1 MKKKL
6 LMALAVVILSL
17 LSIQNFAQAPVL
29 GTAADYASFM
39 ALAPTLGTAAD
50 FVLFTAVG
58 AVGDTPISQITG
70 NVGTN
75 SGAITG
81 FGNVNGVMHTSDGAS
96 GQCAADLLI
105 AYNQLN
111 STIPTFFPAPLLG
124 NGQVF
129 NAGVYKVTGAST
141 LNNELIL
148 DAQNDPNA
156 VFIIQIEGTFST
168 AANSKVTLANQA
180 MACNVFWKIEGLVDM
195 ASGTTMRG
203 TVIANNAAINMNA
216 GGILEGRALSTGGAV
231 NVSGVLA
238 YTPIGC
244 GSPVL
249 MGPAAPDLVSAA
261 CYAIFSG
268 NGPVTNAGISY
279 VTGDVGTNVGLTT
292 GFNPLFVTG
301 MIHPIPDGST
311 AAAAA
316 DLLNAYNY
324 LSSIPFDIELLYPA
338 QFGHNLVL
346 TPHTYL
352 LNAATSLTDTLYL
365 NGGGQEDAIFVI
377 KIFGA
382 LNTSNYSKVV
392 LTNGTLP
399 GNVFWVVEGA
409 VNITDYSIFKGTVIA
424 NNGAVELGTGANIDG
439 RAFTTT
445 GAIGTAAV
453 TVTMP
458 PGCGS
463 ALPPAIVTGPENQTV
478 CEGDMV
484 SFTVSATGDG
494 LEYQW
499 RKGTVDLID
508 GLNIF
513 GSTTDSLTINP
524 VLLSDAAL
532 DYNVVVTGTYLPA
545 ATSEN
550 VSLIVQALP
559 VIEPMADT
567 TICENDQQ
575 YIIDVIAS
583 NYSSLTWT
591 TTGTGTFNPLDIED
605 VSYSPSAEDIL
616 SGFVELCVTANPEA
630 PCIGSVT
637 ECFVLTFQKAPAVY
651 AGADATIPTGM
662 DYTFD
667 DATAANYSS
676 LLWTG
681 GLGIFDDD
689 ALLDATYTPALG
701 DNGTVMFVLTAQAIN
716 PCTLAASDNV
726 YITYQEGPMVYAGSD
741 ETICDG
747 SSYQLAGT
755 AQFVSSVLW
764 SGGLGTF
771 DDPTLLSAIY
781 TPAVGEIGSVTLTL
795 TGYPIIPSADPVTD
809 VMVLTL
815 QNAPVVYAGADA
827 IITRGM
833 SYTFADA
840 TATNYSSLLWTGGLG
855 TFDDATM
862 LNATYT
868 PALGDNGS
876 IMLVLT
882 AQPIN
887 PCTMPVSDNVNVTIQ
902 EIAIVDAGAD
912 AVVCEGIPYQLA
924 GTAQFVSSVLWSGGL
939 GTFDDPTLLSAIYTP
954 AVGEIGS
961 VTLTLTGYPI
971 IPSADPVTDVMVL
984 TLQNAPVVYAGADAI
999 ITRGM
1004 SYTFADATAT
1014 NYSSLLWTGG
1024 LGTFD
1029 DATMLNAT
1037 YTPALGDNGSVMF
1050 VLTAQPV
1057 DPCTMPVSDNVY
1069 ITYQEG
1075 PMVYAGSD
1083 ETICDGSSYQ
1093 LAGTAQFVSSVLWSG
1108 GLGTFDDPTLLSAI
1122 YTPAVG
1128 EIGSVTLTLTG
1139 YPIIPSADPVT
1150 DVMVLT
1156 LQNAPVVYAGADAII
1171 TRGMS
1176 YTFADATATNYS
1188 SLLWTGGLGTFDDAT
1203 MLNATY
1209 TPALGDNGSI
1219 MLVLTAQP
1227 INPCT
1232 MPVSDNVNVTIQEIA
1247 IVDAGADAV
1256 VCEGIPYQLAG
1267 TAQFVS
1273 SVLWSGGLG
1282 TFDDPTLLSAI
1293 YTPAVGEIGSVTL
1306 TLTGYPII
1314 PSADPVTDAMV
1325 LTIQAQPVVNAGTD
1339 MTVCDNVLTIQ
1350 LTGTASNNSGIMWHG
1365 GNGFFDDDVS
1375 LTTFY
1380 NVDAADIAAG
1390 SVTLCLTAT
1399 PIAPCQGSSVDCITI
1414 TFDPSPTIS
1423 NLQDATICDD
1433 VVSYCFTGVSA
1444 TNYSSLLWTGG
1455 DGAFDN
1461 ATTLNP
1467 CYTPGAADVLASEVI
1482 LTLTAQPIGACNIP
1496 AVESMT
1502 LYIVGDPTIELDAE
1516 IYLTCA
1522 NYDFELEQWLPI
1534 GLAPIVTNAPSVLW
1548 TTTSVDGFFDNP
1560 AAALTSYNVGMSDK
1574 WNGSVTLTLTAYGDE
1589 NCGGVAEASII
1600 IYIPQQIIEVLPG
1613 TVWRGISSYVDKST
1627 TSVAAVMDPV
1637 VVVPGSQSLVIM
1649 HIQNGK
1655 YFWPAVVPAV
1665 NQLGLWQPVGY
1676 KARFKAEG
1684 CLPIYGDVAYDTVG
1698 HNLAVSGAITYVPC
1712 LTNYPVA
1719 INDLFDG
1726 FENQILLIYSWEEGT
1741 MWVPDPN
1748 VVGPLNFIR
1757 PGSAYMMVNK
1767 AGANYSVTFPSFDF
1781 NAATVSKAVVP
1792 AAGTDYVTPW
1802 NTPANTA
1809 QPHFILFADEVISS
1823 MQAGD
1828 IVGAFDRYDECV
1840 GTTEI
1845 GVKTDLNKLLAMGDD
1860 PSTEA
1865 IDGYQDGENMTFKL
1879 YRPSTDETFDVTF
1892 TYDANYPSYDNKFAI
1907 YGVSNAT
1914 GMTTT
1919 LTSVNELVVDR
1930 SINVYPNP
1938 AKEVINITSDYDL
1951 RKVTLVNYVGQTVFS
1966 QVVDGNNFQINVSN
1980 FVNGMYFVRIE
1991 TVQGNVVTKPISI
2004 Q

>member
-876 IMLVLT
+876 VMLVLT
-882 AQPIN
+882 AQPVD

-912 AVVCEGIPYQLA
+912 AVVCEGSSYQLA
-924 GTAQFVSSVLWSGGL
+924 GTAQFVSSVEWSGGL
-939 GTFDDPTLLSAIYTP
+939 GSFNDPTLLSAIYTP
-954 AVGEIGS
+954 AVGEIE
-961 VTLTLTGYPI
+961 P
-971 IPSADPVTDVMVL
+971 
-984 TLQNAPVVYAGADAI
+984 
-999 ITRGM
+999 
-1004 SYTFADATAT
+1004 
-1014 NYSSLLWTGG
+1014 
-1024 LGTFD
+1024 
-1029 DATMLNAT
+1029 
-1037 YTPALGDNGSVMF
+1037 
-1050 VLTAQPV
+1050 
-1057 DPCTMPVSDNVY
+1057 
-1069 ITYQEG
+1069 
-1075 PMVYAGSD
+1075 
-1083 ETICDGSSYQ
+1083 
-1093 LAGTAQFVSSVLWSG
+1093 
-1108 GLGTFDDPTLLSAI
+1108 
-1122 YTPAVG
+1122 
-1128 EIGSVTLTLTG
+1128 
-1139 YPIIPSADPVT
+1139 
-1150 DVMVLT
+1150 
-1156 LQNAPVVYAGADAII
+1156 
-1171 TRGMS
+1171 
-1176 YTFADATATNYS
+1176 
-1188 SLLWTGGLGTFDDAT
+1188 
-1203 MLNATY
+1203 
-1209 TPALGDNGSI
+1209 
-1219 MLVLTAQP
+1219 
-1227 INPCT
+1227 
-1232 MPVSDNVNVTIQEIA
+1232 
-1247 IVDAGADAV
+1247 
-1256 VCEGIPYQLAG
+1256 
-1267 TAQFVS
+1267 
-1273 SVLWSGGLG
+1273 
-1282 TFDDPTLLSAI
+1282 
-1293 YTPAVGEIGSVTL
+1293 VTL

>member
-1 MKKKL
+1 MT
-6 LMALAVVILSL
+6 LAVVILSL
-17 LSIQNFAQAPVL
+17 LSIQSFAQAPPL
-29 GTAADYASFM
+29 GTAADYAYFM
-39 ALAPTLGTAAD
+39 APAPTLGTAAEY
-50 FVLFTAVG
+50 VLFTTVG
-58 AVGDTPISQITG
+58 AVGNTGISQITG

-81 FGNVNGVMHTSDGAS
+81 FGNVNGVMHTSDGPS
-96 GQCAADLLI
+96 GICAADLLI

-111 STIPTFFPAPLLG
+111 DATPTFFPAPLLG
-124 NGQVF
+124 NGVVF
-129 NAGVYKVTGAST
+129 NAGVYQTPAATT
-141 LNNELIL
+141 LSGELIL

-156 VFIIQIEGTFST
+156 VFIIQIEGPFAT
-168 AANSKVTLANQA
+168 AANSKVTLRNGAL
-180 MACNVFWKIEGLVDM
+180 ACNVFWKIEGLVDM

-216 GGILEGRALSTGGAV
+216 GDTLEGRALSINGAV
-231 NVSGVLA
+231 NVSGVMA

-244 GSPVL
+244 GSPIL

-292 GFNPLFVTG
+292 GFDALLVTG

-324 LSSIPFDIELLYPA
+324 LKDIPFDIELLFPA
-338 QFGHNLVL
+338 QFGNNLVL

-365 NGGGQEDAIFVI
+365 NGGGQADAIFVI

-399 GNVFWVVEGA
+399 ENVFWVVEGA

-463 ALPPAIVTGPENQTV
+463 TLPPEIVTGPENQTV

-499 RKGTVDLID
+499 RKGTVNLID
-508 GLNIF
+508 GINIF

-559 VIEPMADT
+559 VVYAGADVTIPTGMNYKFVDATATNFSSLLWTGGLGIFDDDVMLNATYTPALGENGSVRLVLTAQPVNPCMMVASDTVYITYQEGPVVYAGADETICEGSSYQLAGTAQFVSSVEWSGGLGSFNDPTLLTAIYTPAIGETGLVELTLTGYPIIPSTDTISDVVVLTFQLSPVIAPMNDLTVTEAELPYCFDATATNYSSLLWTTDGTGTFADATIEDACYTPSAADILAGSVELCLTAQPIGPCAVAAKECFIFTILPVVEPVANAGEDQGICEGQVVNLIGSAQNYSSVLWSGGDGVFSAPASLITNYTPGLVDILNGTVELCLTAVPIAPAQDSAVDCLTLTIQMAPMVEPLADT
-567 TICENDQQ
+567 TICENAQQ
-575 YIIDVIAS
+575 YIIDVTAS
-583 NYSSLTWT
+583 NYSTLTWT
-591 TTGTGTFNPLDIED
+591 TTGTGIFNPIDIQD
-605 VSYSPSAEDIL
+605 VSYSPSAADIL
-616 SGFVELCVTANPEA
+616 AGFVELCVTANPEA

-637 ECFVLTFQKAPAVY
+637 ECFVLTFQKAPVVY
-651 AGADATIPTGM
+651 AGADATIPTG
-662 DYTFD
+662 
-667 DATAANYSS
+667 
-676 LLWTG
+676 
-681 GLGIFDDD
+681 
-689 ALLDATYTPALG
+689 
-701 DNGTVMFVLTAQAIN
+701 
-716 PCTLAASDNV
+716 LA
-726 YITYQEGPMVYAGSD
+726 
-741 ETICDG
+741 
-747 SSYQLAGT
+747 
-755 AQFVSSVLW
+755 
-764 SGGLGTF
+764 
-771 DDPTLLSAIY
+771 
-781 TPAVGEIGSVTLTL
+781 
-795 TGYPIIPSADPVTD
+795 
-809 VMVLTL
+809 
-815 QNAPVVYAGADA
+815 
-827 IITRGM
+827 
-833 SYTFADA
+833 YTFADA
-840 TATNYSSLLWTGGLG
+840 TATDYSALLWTGGLG

-868 PALGDNGS
+868 PALGEDGS
-876 IMLVLT
+876 VKLALT

-887 PCTMPVSDNVNVTIQ
+887 PCTLAASDTVYVTIQ
-902 EIAIVDAGAD
+902 EIAIVNAGAD
-912 AVVCEGIPYQLA
+912 AVVCEGTPYQLA

-939 GTFDDPTLLSAIYTP
+939 GTFDD
-954 AVGEIGS
+954 
-961 VTLTLTGYPI
+961 
-971 IPSADPVTDVMVL
+971 
-984 TLQNAPVVYAGADAI
+984 
-999 ITRGM
+999 
-1004 SYTFADATAT
+1004 ATI
-1014 NYSSLLWTGG
+1014 
-1024 LGTFD
+1024 
-1029 DATMLNAT
+1029 LNAT
-1037 YTPALGDNGSVMF
+1037 YTPA
-1050 VLTAQPV
+1050 
-1057 DPCTMPVSDNVY
+1057 
-1069 ITYQEG
+1069 
-1075 PMVYAGSD
+1075 
-1083 ETICDGSSYQ
+1083 
-1093 LAGTAQFVSSVLWSG
+1093 
-1108 GLGTFDDPTLLSAI
+1108 
-1122 YTPAVG
+1122 VG
-1128 EIGSVTLTLTG
+1128 ETG
-1139 YPIIPSADPVT
+1139 P
-1150 DVMVLT
+1150 
-1156 LQNAPVVYAGADAII
+1156 
-1171 TRGMS
+1171 
-1176 YTFADATATNYS
+1176 
-1188 SLLWTGGLGTFDDAT
+1188 
-1203 MLNATY
+1203 
-1209 TPALGDNGSI
+1209 
-1219 MLVLTAQP
+1219 
-1227 INPCT
+1227 
-1232 MPVSDNVNVTIQEIA
+1232 
-1247 IVDAGADAV
+1247 
-1256 VCEGIPYQLAG
+1256 
-1267 TAQFVS
+1267 
-1273 SVLWSGGLG
+1273 
-1282 TFDDPTLLSAI
+1282 
-1293 YTPAVGEIGSVTL
+1293 VTL

-1325 LTIQAQPVVNAGTD
+1325 LTIQAQPVVNAGAD

-1433 VVSYCFTGVSA
+1433 VFNYCFTGVTA

-1467 CYTPGAADVLASEVI
+1467 CYTPGAADVLAGEVI

-1516 IYLTCA
+1516 MYLTCA

-1534 GLAPIVTNAPSVLW
+1534 GLAPVVENASSVLW

-1560 AAALTSYNVGMSDK
+1560 AAALTSYNVGISDK
-1574 WNGSVTLTLTAYGDE
+1574 WNGSVTLTITAYGDE
-1589 NCGGVAEASII
+1589 NCGVDVVASII

-1627 TSVAAVMDPV
+1627 TSVAEVMDPV

-1649 HIQNGK
+1649 HNKNGK
-1655 YFWPAVVPAV
+1655 YFWPEQKPAI
-1665 NQLGLWQPVGY
+1665 NQLGLWQPIGY

-1684 CLPIYGDVAYDTVG
+1684 CLPIYGDVAYDTVA
-1698 HNLAVSGAITYVPC
+1698 HNFTVTDAFTYIPC
-1712 LTNYPVA
+1712 LTNYPVE
-1719 INDLFDG
+1719 INTLFAG
-1726 FENQILLIYSWEEGT
+1726 HENQILLIHSWEEGT
-1741 MWVPDPN
+1741 IWVPDPN
-1748 VVGPLNFIR
+1748 VISPLQLIR
-1757 PGSAYMMVNK
+1757 PGSAYMIINK
-1767 AGANYSVTFPSFDF
+1767 AGANYSITFPSFDF

-1792 AAGTDYVTPW
+1792 PAGTDYVTPW
-1802 NTPANTA
+1802 NTPVNTA
-1809 QPHFILFADEVISS
+1809 QPHFILFADEVIST

-1828 IVGAFDRYDECV
+1828 IVGAFDRYDACV

-1845 GVKTDLNKLLAMGDD
+1845 GVKTDLIKLLVMGDD

-1879 YRPSTDETFDVTF
+1879 YRPSTEETFDVTF
-1892 TYDANYPSYDNKFAI
+1892 IYDANYPSYDNKFAI
-1907 YGVSNAT
+1907 YGVSNVT

-1930 SINVYPNP
+1930 SVNVYPNP
-1938 AKEVINITSDYDL
+1938 ANEVINIASDYDL